1 MTEQSNNIEK
11 SKILIVDDKE
21 ENLIAM
27 ELTILEEGQG
37 LAVEIIRAISGVEAL
52 KYTLHNDFALILLDV
67 QMPDMDGYELAELL
81 RVKKTTQQ
89 IPIIFLS
96 AVFSSEYYIMKGF
109 ESGAVDFLTKPINTK
124 ILLNKIFNFV
134 QLDQQKKVLVEQGKL
149 LEVTLQVSQKNE
161 QALQQRKDEIKTSN
175 LKLEKAIELANS
187 MTAEAEIAN
196 SAKSEFLANMSH
208 EIRTPMNGV
217 IGMTNLL
224 LDTELNQQQHN
235 FAKTVKNSAESLL
248 AIINDILDFS
258 KVEAGKLELELVDFE
273 IGEMMDEFGSA
284 IAFRVHQKSLELI
297 CPANPIQHQWFSADP
312 GRIRQIMTN
321 LVDNAV
327 KFTKQGEIAVYYSV
341 QEQTASHSLIRIDV
355 TDTGI
360 GLSTEQKNRL
370 FERFNQADSSTTRKY
385 GGTGLGLSISKQLVE
400 LMGGEIGVESTEG
413 EGSIFWFTL
422 NLAKAKVQPE
432 QPTLADLQEQNILVV
447 DSNATNRTLLKN
459 LLINWKVQHYCIC
472 ESAETA
478 LTSMNKAVI
487 DGHPYNIA
495 IVDID
500 MPIMGGLQLA
510 IEIKNDTSLAGTLL
524 MMLSSQ
530 GQRGDA
536 IKFEAAGFNA
546 YMDKPIEQ
554 AALYNTLLQM
564 TCNIQKDV
572 PLEKHIIATK
582 RKLPQFKARVL
593 VVEDNP
599 VNQMV
604 ARGMLM
610 KFGVVVDLVA
620 NGKEATHVLKTLHY
634 DIVFMDC
641 QMPVMDGYE
650 ASRCIRDPQ
659 SKVLDHTIPIVA
671 MTANTMVGDQEK
683 CIAAG
688 MDDFISKPVN
698 PNKVQEA
705 LISWLPK

>member
-37 LAVEIIRAISGVEAL
+37 LPVEIITAISGIEAL

-258 KVEAGKLELELVDFE
+258 KVEAGKLELELIDFD
-273 IGEMMDEFGSA
+273 IGKMIDEFGSA
-284 IAFRVHQKSLELI
+284 IAFCAHKKSLELI
-297 CPANPIQHQWFSADP
+297 CPANPIQHQWFRADP

-327 KFTKQGEIAVYYSV
+327 KFTKEGEIAVYYSV

-360 GLSTEQKNRL
+360 GLSTEQKNNL
-370 FERFNQADSSTTRKY
+370 FERFNQADNSTTRKY

-413 EGSIFWFTL
+413 AGSTFWFTL
-422 NLAKAKVQPE
+422 NLAIAKVQLE
-432 QPTLADLQEQNILVV
+432 QPTLTDLQEQNILVV
-447 DSNATNRTLLKN
+447 DSN
-459 LLINWKVQHYCIC
+459 
-472 ESAETA
+472 
-478 LTSMNKAVI
+478 
-487 DGHPYNIA
+487 
-495 IVDID
+495 
-500 MPIMGGLQLA
+500 
-510 IEIKNDTSLAGTLL
+510 
-524 MMLSSQ
+524 
-530 GQRGDA
+530 
-536 IKFEAAGFNA
+536 
-546 YMDKPIEQ
+546 
-554 AALYNTLLQM
+554 
-564 TCNIQKDV
+564 
-572 PLEKHIIATK
+572 ATK

-604 ARGMLM
+604 ARGMLV

-620 NGKEATHVLKTLHY
+620 NGKEAIHALKTLPY

-659 SKVLDHTIPIVA
+659 SKALDHNIPIVA
-671 MTANTMVGDQEK
+671 MTANAMVGDREK
-683 CIAAG
+683 CNAAG
-688 MDDFISKPVN
+688 MDDYISKPVS
-698 PNKVQEA
+698 PKKLQQA
-705 LISWLPK
+705 LQQWLPKTQPQKTSVAEAALFESWDAGNF

>member
-37 LAVEIIRAISGVEAL
+37 LPVEIITAISGIEAL

-273 IGEMMDEFGSA
+273 MGEMMDEFGSA

-370 FERFNQADSSTTRKY
+370 FERFNQADSSTTRNY

-478 LTSMNKAVI
+478 LASLKKAVI

-546 YMDKPIEQ
+546 YMDKPIEK

-572 PLEKHIIATK
+572 PLEKHINATK

-620 NGKEATHVLKTLHY
+620 NGKEAIHALKTLPY

-671 MTANTMVGDQEK
+671 MTANAMVGDREK
-683 CIAAG
+683 CIAVG

-705 LISWLPK
+705 LIRWLPK

>member
-11 SKILIVDDKE
+11 SKLLIVDDKE

-27 ELTILEEGQG
+27 ELTILEEGEG
-37 LAVEIIRAISGVEAL
+37 LPVEIITAIGGVEAL

-81 RVKKTTQQ
+81 RVKKKTQQ

-134 QLDQQKKVLVEQGKL
+134 QLDQQKKILVEQGKL

-258 KVEAGKLELELVDFE
+258 KVEAGKLELELIDFD
-273 IGEMMDEFGSA
+273 IGEMMNEFGST
-284 IAFRVHQKSLELI
+284 IAFRAHQKSLEFI
-297 CPANPIQHQWFSADP
+297 CPANTIQHQWFRADQ

-321 LVDNAV
+321 LVANAI
-327 KFTKQGEIAVYYSV
+327 KFTKEGEIAVYYSV

-360 GLSTEQKNRL
+360 GLSTEQKNKL

-413 EGSIFWFTL
+413 MGSTFWFTL

-432 QPTLADLQEQNILVV
+432 QPTLTDLQEQNILVV
-447 DSNATNRTLLKN
+447 DSN
-459 LLINWKVQHYCIC
+459 
-472 ESAETA
+472 
-478 LTSMNKAVI
+478 
-487 DGHPYNIA
+487 
-495 IVDID
+495 
-500 MPIMGGLQLA
+500 
-510 IEIKNDTSLAGTLL
+510 
-524 MMLSSQ
+524 
-530 GQRGDA
+530 
-536 IKFEAAGFNA
+536 
-546 YMDKPIEQ
+546 
-554 AALYNTLLQM
+554 
-564 TCNIQKDV
+564 
-572 PLEKHIIATK
+572 ATK

-604 ARGMLM
+604 ARGMLV

-620 NGKEATHVLKTLHY
+620 NGKEAIHALKTLPY

-659 SKVLDHTIPIVA
+659 SKALDHNIPIVA
-671 MTANTMVGDQEK
+671 MTANAMVGDREK
-683 CIAAG
+683 CNAAG
-688 MDDFISKPVN
+688 MDDYITKPVS
-698 PNKVQEA
+698 PDKLQQA
-705 LISWLPK
+705 LQQWLKREQ